1 MLTKGVNKEGLKA
14 ALQQV
19 WRTFKEVKIESVG
32 NNIFMFKFAEEVDK
46 KRVLKGGPWHFDRP
60 LIVLAEPKGIGEVA
74 KQSFTHTSFLVQI
87 RNVPLACM
95 DKDFLWDLG
104 RKIGSVE
111 EVQTD
116 DNGDCIGEYARIRVS
131 INITQPLERILFLKQ
146 EGETDIPMPVVYE
159 RLLDFCYFCGI
170 IGHQYKE
177 CGKYQDQPRADLP
190 YGSWMKAITVG
201 GFTKRNQN
209 KGRWNYGAGK
219 SYEKSASS
227 ENHSFQQQQGQNQEN
242 SIEANGSVPSEKEM
256 GQTMEQAKND
266 VIGGVAEQQ
275 LMQEVIQSADKEQ
288 NDGHKQAEKS
298 GNATA
303 PRKMGTQAGNGIPKE
318 REKMQ
323 MSHEEE
329 AGKNDGPEVS
339 QLQPNK
345 RKWKRLIRELSEGG
359 ELSKTSVGVG
369 TAGAGRGGSHG
380 SKQYGDIGGGWWPA
394 SPEAMNILSW
404 NVRGRIAMLWKSD
417 IGVQINSYSQHHINA
432 ETQMP
437 NGNRMRVTG
446 VYGHPEIS
454 QKKHTWMLLRWLAVL
469 SSSPWLCYGDF
480 NEILH
485 PDEKRGSNDRNVNLI
500 NEFREALRDCGLKD
514 VGYRGYDFTWNN
526 GIYGKGFVE
535 ERLDRFVCS
544 KAWSD
549 KSVDCKAS
557 NLDTWTSDHCPV
569 LMVAQE
575 RREGMNQR
583 GRHSS
588 RIHYEDMWSSY
599 DVCKEIIKEEWSLH
613 RNWSSEDTVQSF
625 RQATKASMG
634 RLLGW
639 SKLEFRKCD
648 RKLEKLKNQL
658 LELKQRRVQYVNG
671 EEIWKVEKQIQ
682 NILLDEEIYWK
693 QRSRAAEEVL
703 EALSQ
708 MCPTKAPGPDGL
720 PAVFYQK
727 HWHSVKE
734 GVLTTCLH
742 ILNSQE
748 AFSSLLQQA
757 EQQRL
762 IHGLSFGNNLKIS
775 HLLFADD
782 SLVFSRASMA
792 DCQNLK
798 RILES
803 YSTVSGQIFNLE
815 KSSLFLS
822 GNVQQD
828 QAEAIENLFQLNIV
842 SRHEKYLGLPSMIW
856 RKRSSFFNDI
866 KLKPS
871 TFQPVVKPSLPPD
884 AMVLDLINEANC
896 WDEKRINEHFDKM
909 DADLITKIPLPRRPK
924 EDELIWHYG
933 KNGQFSVKW
942 NARNQLI
949 FKGKRE
955 TPQIMVA
962 KAEAMIAAYKRV
974 HSPAE
979 AHSET
984 EQRVPPQTWNPLQ
997 DGFVK
1002 VNINAAISFEK
1013 NIVGLGAIIKD
1024 VLGHV
1029 TAAAIKVS
1037 KFHGDVSYAEAEA
1050 MEWGMLVARDAQ
1062 VKAVIVESD
1071 SQGVVNLVNN
1081 KQGSRSEI
1089 YWVVS
1094 EIQKLVENFECVSIK
1109 YTPRSCNV
1117 IAHSLAKLALEKC
1130 ETIV

>member
-1 MLTKGVNKEGLKA
+1 MMAGCLVGKVMLTKGVNKEGLKA

-177 CGKYQDQPRADLP
+177 YLP

-266 VIGGVAEQQ
+266 
-275 LMQEVIQSADKEQ
+275 Q

-359 ELSKTSVGVG
+359 EL
-369 TAGAGRGGSHG
+369 RR
-380 SKQYGDIGGGWWPA
+380 Q
-394 SPEAMNILSW
+394 
-404 NVRGRIAMLWKSD
+404 
-417 IGVQINSYSQHHINA
+417 NSNA
-432 ETQMP
+432 LE
-437 NGNRMRVTG
+437 
-446 VYGHPEIS
+446 
-454 QKKHTWMLLRWLAVL
+454 KKHTWMLLRWLAVL

-693 QRSRAAEEVL
+693 QRSRA
-703 EALSQ
+703 
-708 MCPTKAPGPDGL
+708 G
-720 PAVFYQK
+720 
-727 HWHSVKE
+727 W
-734 GVLTTCLH
+734 
-742 ILNSQE
+742 
-748 AFSSLLQQA
+748 
-757 EQQRL
+757 
-762 IHGLSFGNNLKIS
+762 LK
-775 HLLFADD
+775 
-782 SLVFSRASMA
+782 
-792 DCQNLK
+792 
-798 RILES
+798 
-803 YSTVSGQIFNLE
+803 
-815 KSSLFLS
+815 
-822 GNVQQD
+822 
-828 QAEAIENLFQLNIV
+828 
-842 SRHEKYLGLPSMIW
+842 
-856 RKRSSFFNDI
+856 
-866 KLKPS
+866 
-871 TFQPVVKPSLPPD
+871 
-884 AMVLDLINEANC
+884 
-896 WDEKRINEHFDKM
+896 
-909 DADLITKIPLPRRPK
+909 
-924 EDELIWHYG
+924 
-933 KNGQFSVKW
+933 
-942 NARNQLI
+942 
-949 FKGKRE
+949 
-955 TPQIMVA
+955 
-962 KAEAMIAAYKRV
+962 
-974 HSPAE
+974 
-979 AHSET
+979 
-984 EQRVPPQTWNPLQ
+984 
-997 DGFVK
+997 
-1002 VNINAAISFEK
+1002 
-1013 NIVGLGAIIKD
+1013 
-1024 VLGHV
+1024 
-1029 TAAAIKVS
+1029 
-1037 KFHGDVSYAEAEA
+1037 
-1050 MEWGMLVARDAQ
+1050 
-1062 VKAVIVESD
+1062 
-1071 SQGVVNLVNN
+1071 
-1081 KQGSRSEI
+1081 
-1089 YWVVS
+1089 
-1094 EIQKLVENFECVSIK
+1094 
-1109 YTPRSCNV
+1109 
-1117 IAHSLAKLALEKC
+1117 
-1130 ETIV
+1130 